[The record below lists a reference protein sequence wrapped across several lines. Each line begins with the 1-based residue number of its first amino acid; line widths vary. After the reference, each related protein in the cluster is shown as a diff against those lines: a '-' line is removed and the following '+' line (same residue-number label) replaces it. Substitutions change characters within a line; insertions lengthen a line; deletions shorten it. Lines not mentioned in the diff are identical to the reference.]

1 MSLQKLMN
9 IDQCVFKIIEKKCHG
24 QTDGR
29 RDGRTDGRTDNVKII
44 YTTTKK
50 IGFLIQFECQNKILN
65 VKIRF
70 SDSVRVSK

>member
-9 IDQCVFKIIEKKCHG
+9 IDHCVFKIIEKKVSRA
-24 QTDGR
+24 DGHT
-29 RDGRTDGRTDNVKII
+29 DGRTDGRTDNVKIL

-50 IGFLIQFECQNKILN
+50 IGFLTQFECQNKILN